1 MLLDDS
7 VITLPL
13 VGPSYAKRLKKL
25 EIETVNDLLHHVP
38 SRYLDFR
45 TTKNIKDLKIGDI
58 STAQGEIMSLK
69 NQYTRS
75 GKKIQIAEF
84 ADQTGKIN
92 IVWFNQPYL
101 IRILKEGS
109 ILSVAGEVKWFG
121 RKKAFI
127 SPEYEIRNIGTNTG
141 RLIPIYPE
149 TKGISSKWLR
159 GKIKFAFDNLHKNI
173 NEYLPAKT
181 LAELNLV
188 DLEKAIKYVHFP
200 KDLNQAQKG
209 RERLAF
215 NEILFYQMKSVKQK
229 RDWQKNST
237 FHQLKINK
245 KPINELIKSLPF
257 KLTDSQTKAINEI
270 LEDLSKQTPM
280 NRLLEGDVGSGKTV
294 VAAIACFA
302 SFINGYQSIIM
313 APTQILANQH
323 FNTLKSMFKK
333 YKIKISLITSAK
345 SKTDYKK
352 TDLFVGTHSLIHKK
366 VDFDNVAVVV
376 IDEQHRFGVKQRAKL
391 IKKSKNKRRAPHV
404 LTMTATP
411 IPRTIA
417 LTAYGD
423 LDLSTL
429 NELPKGRKP
438 ITTWLVPPKKREA
451 AFRWVKSEIKKHSTQ
466 AFVVC
471 PLIEESLTE
480 TMKSV
485 KAATTEYE
493 DLKNT
498 FKSLKIGLMHGRQ
511 KNKEKENIIKK
522 FKENKINIL
531 VTTPVVEVGIDIPN
545 ASIMIIEAA
554 ERFGLAQLHQL
565 RGRVGRGE
573 KRSYCL
579 LFTEKSSRKSLA
591 RLDALKK
598 EASGFRLAEI
608 DLKLRGPGE
617 IYGLKQHGFPEL
629 RIASWNDLDL
639 IRKAKRTAENA
650 FKQPDAFKK
659 LLKFM
664 FKDIAL
670 N

>member
-1 MLLDDS
+1 MIFSTMSL
-7 VITLPL
+7 
-13 VGPSYAKRLKKL
+13 
-25 EIETVNDLLHHVP
+25 N
-38 SRYLDFR
+38 RYLDFR
-45 TTKNIKDLKIGDI
+45 TTKNIGSLQIGDI
-58 STAQGEIMSLK
+58 STARGQITSIK

-84 ADQTGKIN
+84 SDSTGKIN

-101 IRILKEGS
+101 IRMLKEGD
-109 ILSVAGEVKWFG
+109 ILSVAGEVGWFG

-127 SPEYEIRNIGTNTG
+127 SPEYESRNLGTNTG

-149 TKGISSKWLR
+149 TKGISSRWLR
-159 GKIKFAFDNLHKNI
+159 NKIKFSFDNMYKNI
-173 NEYLPAKT
+173 NEYLPSKI
-181 LAELNLV
+181 LVKLNLV
-188 DLEKAIKYVHFP
+188 DLEKAIRYVHFP

-209 RERLAF
+209 RKRLAF

-229 RDWQKNST
+229 KDWQKNSA
-237 FHQLKINK
+237 FHQLKIDR

-257 KLTDSQTKAINEI
+257 ELTNSQTKAIDEI
-270 LEDLSKQTPM
+270 LNDLSKEIPM

-294 VAAIACFA
+294 VATIACFA
-302 SFINGYQSIIM
+302 SFINGYQSVIM

-323 FNTLKSMFKK
+323 FNTLKSIFKK
-333 YKIKISLITSAK
+333 YKIRISLITSAK
-345 SKTDYKK
+345 SKTDHGR

-366 VDFDNVAVVV
+366 VDFDNIAIVI
-376 IDEQHRFGVKQRAKL
+376 IDEQHKFGVKQRAKL
-391 IKKSKNKRRAPHV
+391 IKKSKNKKKVPHV

-438 ITTWLVPPKKREA
+438 ITTWLVPPKKRKA
-451 AFRWVKSEIKKHSTQ
+451 AFKWAGDHIKKYSTQ

-480 TMKSV
+480 TMKSA

-493 DLKNT
+493 NLKDIL
-498 FKSLKIGLMHGRQ
+498 KSLKIGLMHGRQ
-511 KNKEKENIIKK
+511 KKKEKESVVEK
-522 FKENKINIL
+522 FKKNKIDIL

-565 RGRVGRGE
+565 RGRVGRGK

-591 RLDALKK
+591 RLNALKK
-598 EASGFRLAEI
+598 EVSGFKLAEI

-617 IYGLKQHGFPEL
+617 VYGLRQHGFPEL
-629 RIASWNDLDL
+629 KIASWNDFDL
-639 IRKAKRTAENA
+639 IHEAKTTAEDA
-650 FKQPDAFKK
+650 FKQPKAFNK
-659 LLKFM
+659 LFKFV
-664 FKDIAL
+664 FKDITL